1 LAANLYDESN
11 EALNKYRTHSGDDE
25 ELITIYQNF
34 MESLEFAEQAIES
47 FETTESLSSGY
58 IDNQIS
64 DLESLI
70 EWINTNTMSIEEQ
83 AIEKG
88 IEDLLFD

>member
-1 LAANLYDESN
+1 MKLILFSKSDYNFSSKLA
-11 EALNKYRTHSGDDE
+11 
-25 ELITIYQNF
+25 
-34 MESLEFAEQAIES
+34 
-47 FETTESLSSGY
+47 
-58 IDNQIS
+58 QIS